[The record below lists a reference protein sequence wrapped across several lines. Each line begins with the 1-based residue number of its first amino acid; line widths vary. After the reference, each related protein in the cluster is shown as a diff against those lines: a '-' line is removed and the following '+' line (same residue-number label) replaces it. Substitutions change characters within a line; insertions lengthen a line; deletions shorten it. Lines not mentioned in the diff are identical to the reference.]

1 MKGLIF
7 SIEEFALYDGPGIRV
22 NVFFKGCPLRCRWC
36 HNPEGL
42 SAKKQIVHSPNGCVN
57 CGACRA
63 VCPHPEVCA
72 LCGKCIIN
80 CPRGLIRVCGEEWDS
95 EALSKHIL
103 KFSPILKNGG
113 VTFSGGEV
121 LMQAD
126 FLCELLDRT
135 ASLHRAIET
144 SGFGSTEDF
153 EKILKRVELV
163 YFDLKVMDGEKHKY
177 YTGVDNA
184 VILKHARMLMHSG
197 VPYVFRVPFIKDV
210 NTDEE
215 NLQMLGNE
223 IINMRAL
230 ADDAEQVLQQNH
242 KNWCESR
249 AAFIANEK
257 TGKLLTE
264 KTLILSGMVLPTCD
278 DIEGF
283 TYKRR
288 KAISEEAIEK

>member
-42 SAKKQIVHSPNGCVN
+42 SPEKQIVRSPNGCIG
-57 CGACRA
+57 CGACRD
-63 VCPHPEVCA
+63 VCESPESCV
-72 LCGKCIIN
+72 LCRKCIIT

-95 EALSKHIL
+95 EALAKHIL
-103 KFSPILKNGG
+103 KFSPILSNGG

-126 FLCELLDRT
+126 FLSELLDRT

-144 SGFGSTEDF
+144 SGFGSTEAF
-153 EKILKRVELV
+153 ERVLSKTDLV
-163 YFDLKVMDGEKHKY
+163 YFDLKVMDGEKHKL

-184 VILKHARMLMHSG
+184 VILKHAKMLMHSG

-215 NLQMLGNE
+215 NLQRLKAFLSEAPTPPTVEFLLYNKMAG
-223 IINMRAL
+223 AKYPL
-230 ADDAEQVLQQNH
+230 AGMAYTEHFEQPD
-242 KNWCESR
+242 E
-249 AAFIANEK
+249 A
-257 TGKLLTE
+257 
-264 KTLILSGMVLPTCD
+264 
-278 DIEGF
+278 DIERA
-283 TYKRR
+283 KRILRAFNISFR
-288 KAISEEAIEK
+288 K

>member
-177 YTGVDNA
+177 YTGADNA

-215 NLQMLGNE
+215 NLQML
-223 IINMRAL
+223 
-230 ADDAEQVLQQNH
+230 AD
-242 KNWCESR
+242 
-249 AAFIANEK
+249 F
-257 TGKLLTE
+257 LTE
-264 KTLILSGMVLPTCD
+264 APTTPTVEFLLYNKMAGAKYPLAGMEYTENFEQPNEEDMTRAKEILKDFKIS
-278 DIEGF
+278 F
-283 TYKRR
+283 R
-288 KAISEEAIEK
+288 K